1 MEIWLNMQTKVIKW
15 HLDRLKTDFK
25 VSRLIDR
32 FFFCFDIAHS
42 FATPP
47 F

>member
-1 MEIWLNMQTKVIKW
+1 MQTKVIKW
-15 HLDRLKTDFK
+15 HLDRLIEKTDFK
-25 VSRLIDR
+25 VSRLIDG

-42 FATPP
+42 FAAPP